1 MDEAELELF
10 RQTVA
15 RTPLSDRA
23 LVDIGWPDALREDDR
38 AAVSVLFSALGDT
51 NSACSVLGWVMSG
64 AAGLRGGGL
73 VLPPVGGWAPPG
85 RVVDGAIEVDGLC
98 FGSYGPLVLALPD
111 GLACRP
117 ERSALESRPVGGLD
131 PAMGLVQVRGR
142 VDRPVDAES
151 CDWDAAVAA
160 GRRALAHEMVGASRR
175 MLDLACQH
183 ALDRV
188 QGGRPIARY
197 QAIRHRLAET
207 LVAIEAAD
215 ALAQEAWADRSPG
228 AAARAKASAGRAAR
242 VAAKHCQQVLGGMGF
257 TTEHPLHRYVRR
269 VLVLDQ
275 LLGGGARLSRAIG
288 EDALASGELPVP
300 LPL

>member
-1 MDEAELELF
+1 MDETDRGLF
-10 RQTVA
+10 RQTINRA
-15 RTPLSDRA
+15 PLSDEA
-23 LVDIGWPDALREDDR
+23 LVDIGWADALREDDR
-38 AAVSVLFSALGDT
+38 IAVAELFSALGAT
-51 NSACSVLGWVMSG
+51 NSACSALGLVMS
-64 AAGLRGGGL
+64 AAGGFGEGL
-73 VLPPVGGWAPPG
+73 VLPPIGGWAPPG
-85 RVVDGAIEVDGLC
+85 HLVGGAVEVDGLC
-98 FGSYGPLVLALPD
+98 FGNEGPLVLALAD
-111 GLACRP
+111 GLVCRL
-117 ERSALESRPVGGLD
+117 ERNVLESRPIGGLD
-131 PAMGLVQVRGR
+131 PTMGLVQVSGR
-142 VDRPVDAES
+142 VDGRGDAEP

-175 MLDLACQH
+175 MLDLARQH

-215 ALAQEAWADRSPG
+215 ALAEEAWADRSPG
-228 AAARAKASAGRAAR
+228 AAARAKASAGRAAH
-242 VAAKHCQQVLGGMGF
+242 VAAKHCQQVLGGIGF
-257 TTEHPLHRYVRR
+257 TTEHPLHLYVRR

-288 EDALASGELPVP
+288 EDAVASGSLPAV